1 MRKLLN
7 KPWFV
12 AVMAVA
18 ALVFVARSVFSG
30 GTRFGLGGTAET
42 AVAGSEG
49 EQSPEEASRANP
61 FAVVRNLQLPAPMKD
76 PFAIRIKEDP
86 TIEKVAA
93 PDAVDSVH
101 LSAVWTQ
108 GEQTLVVINDRVCQN
123 GDEIGRIKIDAVT
136 RDGVWLA
143 HWKGR
148 DFVRVGGSFTLNT
161 PAGKTQRV
169 ASSL

>member
-1 MRKLLN
+1 
-7 KPWFV
+7 
-12 AVMAVA
+12 MAVA
-18 ALVFVARSVFSG
+18 ALAFVAHSVFSG
-30 GTRFGLGGTAET
+30 GTRFGLGGTT
-42 AVAGSEG
+42 DPVAANAEG
-49 EQSPEEASRANP
+49 EQSPEEATHANV
-61 FAVVRNLQLPAPMKD
+61 FAVVRNLQLPTSLRD
-76 PFAIRIKEDP
+76 PFAVHVKVDP
-86 TIEKVAA
+86 TVEKVAV

-108 GEQTLVVINDRVCQN
+108 DNQTLVVINDRICQK

-161 PAGKTQRV
+161 PAGKPQRV

>member
-1 MRKLLN
+1 
-7 KPWFV
+7 
-12 AVMAVA
+12 MAVA
-18 ALVFVARSVFSG
+18 ALAFVAHAVFSG
-30 GTRFGLGGTAET
+30 GTRFGSGETAE
-42 AVAGSEG
+42 VAATGADG
-49 EQSPEEASRANP
+49 EQSSEESNRANL
-61 FAVVRNLQLPAPMKD
+61 FAVVRNLQLPAPMRD

-86 TIEKVAA
+86 AIEKVPA

-108 GEQTLVVINDRVCQN
+108 DGKTLVVINDRICQN

-136 RDGVWLA
+136 HDGVWLS

-148 DFVRVGGSFTLNT
+148 DFVRVGGNFTLNT
-161 PAGKTQRV
+161 PVGKTQRV

>member
-18 ALVFVARSVFSG
+18 ALAFVARSAFSG
-30 GTRFGLGGTAET
+30 GTRFGLGGAAEV
-42 AVAGSEG
+42 AVAGNEV
-49 EQSPEEASRANP
+49 EQSPDEASHVNP
-61 FAVVRNLQLPAPMKD
+61 FAVVRNLQLPGPMRD
-76 PFAIRIKEDP
+76 PFAFRIKEDP
-86 TIEKVAA
+86 TIEKVAV
-93 PDAVDSVH
+93 PDAVDSLH
-101 LSAVWTQ
+101 LSAVWLQ
-108 GEQTLVVINDRVCQN
+108 DGHTLVLINDRVCQN
-123 GDEIGRIKIDAVT
+123 GDEIGRVKIDAVT
-136 RDGVWLA
+136 REGVWLS

-148 DFVRVGGSFTLNT
+148 DFVRVGGNFTLNT

>member
-12 AVMAVA
+12 GLMSVA
-18 ALVFVARSVFSG
+18 ALAFVAHSVFSG
-30 GTRFGLGGTAET
+30 GTRFGLGAVENS
-42 AVAGSEG
+42 AVAGTEA
-49 EQSPEEASRANP
+49 EQSTDETGRTNI

-76 PFAIRIKEDP
+76 PFAIRIKVDP
-86 TIEKVAA
+86 TVEKVVL
-93 PDAVDSVH
+93 PDTVESVH

-108 GEQTLVVINDRVCQN
+108 EGNTLVVINDRICEK

-136 RDGVWLA
+136 RDGVWLT